1 VLRTR
6 VGYTGGSKKNPTYQ
20 SLGDHTETVETDY
33 DPAVVSYEEL
43 LNVFWKSHN
52 PLSRSWSRQ
61 YMSAIFYHNERQK
74 KLAVETRE
82 REALKSGGKIHTEIV
97 PASIFYRAEGYHQK
111 YYLRMKR
118 ELVRMLETMHSSE
131 DEFVNS
137 TLAARLNGYFAGYAT
152 SADIEAELGRLG
164 LSVEQRNMITGS
176 LSR

>member
-1 VLRTR
+1 
-6 VGYTGGSKKNPTYQ
+6 
-20 SLGDHTETVETDY
+20 
-33 DPAVVSYEEL
+33 
-43 LNVFWKSHN
+43 
-52 PLSRSWSRQ
+52 
-61 YMSAIFYHNERQK
+61 MSAIFYHNERQK

-82 REALKSGGKIHTEIV
+82 REALKSGGRIHTEIV

-137 TLAARLNGYFAGYAT
+137 ALAARLNGYFAGYAT